1 MSAPR
6 VIFVGMECPFSRPAL
21 AALLASGCDL
31 RAIVV
36 PRRPG
41 HHASAPGPTLPPGRS
56 LPVLTH
62 SGALPLL
69 VQARQHGVPI
79 LLADRRWDPHL
90 LTTLAQQQPDL
101 LCVACYPW
109 LLPPAAL
116 ALPRWAAL
124 NVHPSLLPA
133 HRGPQPLFWTFHA
146 GLEGAGV
153 TLHQMDQGAD
163 TGPIVAQTALPLPD
177 GLTYGQAEARLAQQ
191 GARLLAQVITSLD
204 HRPPATTPQPAH
216 GASWA
221 PQPTGD
227 DFVVTTGWTARRAYN
242 FIRGIAGWG
251 EPIRLRLDDGTTL
264 PIAEAV
270 GYTVADQQAEEITH
284 TGDLWRVRC
293 ATGTLTLRPAL
304 NAG

>member
-21 AALLASGCDL
+21 AALLAAGCDL

-41 HHASAPGPTLPPGRS
+41 HASAPGPALPPGRA

-69 VQARQHGVPI
+69 AQARQHGVPV
-79 LLADRRWDPHL
+79 LPAGRKWDPHL

-116 ALPRWAAL
+116 ALPRWSAL
-124 NVHPSLLPA
+124 NIHPSLLPA

-177 GLTYGQAEARLAQQ
+177 GLTYSQAETRLAQQ
-191 GARLLAQVITSLD
+191 GARLLTQAITTLD

-227 DFVVTTGWTARRAYN
+227 DFVVTTAWTARRAYN
-242 FIRGIAGWG
+242 FIRGVAGWG
-251 EPIRLRLDDGTTL
+251 QPISLPLSDGTVL
-264 PIAEAV
+264 PVGEAI
-270 GYTVADQQAEEITH
+270 GYNEADEQAEEITH
-284 TGDLWRVRC
+284 TGHLVRVRC
-293 ATGTLTLRPAL
+293 ATGTLTLRLAP
-304 NAG
+304 